1 MSLGFWE
8 IAIIALVILVFFGP
22 SRLPGLGK
30 ALGASIRGL
39 KQGLKEGVDESEQAA
54 KTEAEKLAEGRTSQG
69 GIKSKTSETDKA

>member
-8 IAIIALVILVFFGP
+8 IVLIALCVLVVFGP

-39 KQGLKEGVDESEQAA
+39 KQGLKEGIDESEAAA
-54 KTEAEKLAEGRTSQG
+54 KSDGEKLAEGRTSQD
-69 GIKSKTSETDKA
+69 GIRTKKSETDKV